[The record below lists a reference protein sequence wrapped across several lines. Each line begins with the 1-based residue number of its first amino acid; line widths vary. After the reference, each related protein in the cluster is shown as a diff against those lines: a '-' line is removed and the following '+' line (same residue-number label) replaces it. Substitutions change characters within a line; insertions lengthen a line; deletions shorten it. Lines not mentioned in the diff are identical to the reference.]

1 MLKKNFR
8 LEKLKETY
16 LSGMDITYLYNY
28 LENKYY
34 FPSNLLKKN
43 GIEGGWMTYDICIR
57 VRRDSAT

>member
-1 MLKKNFR
+1 MLKKNFK
-8 LEKLKETY
+8 LKKLKETY

-34 FPSNLLKKN
+34 FLNNLLEKM
-43 GIEGGWMTYDICIR
+43 GIEGGWMTFDICIR